1 VAATCAH
8 PEQLRGQLVTRIAA
22 ELFTCEDSP
31 KPFLLVEPKT
41 QIALRGRD
49 LTLSCRWVDLGIFAF
64 KVKSEFELID
74 FFRIQKCFYNCKIYT

>member
-1 VAATCAH
+1 LAGAGLTYLFCRRWFPEWVNRSGGGVVEGVAATCAH

-49 LTLSCRWVDLGIFAF
+49 LTLSCRWVD
-64 KVKSEFELID
+64 
-74 FFRIQKCFYNCKIYT
+74 

>member
-1 VAATCAH
+1 MNRSGGVVEGVSATCAH

-22 ELFTCEDSP
+22 ELFTCDDSP

-49 LTLSCRWVDLGIFAF
+49 LTLSCRFVSVVIRVFVLPG
-64 KVKSEFELID
+64 
-74 FFRIQKCFYNCKIYT
+74 